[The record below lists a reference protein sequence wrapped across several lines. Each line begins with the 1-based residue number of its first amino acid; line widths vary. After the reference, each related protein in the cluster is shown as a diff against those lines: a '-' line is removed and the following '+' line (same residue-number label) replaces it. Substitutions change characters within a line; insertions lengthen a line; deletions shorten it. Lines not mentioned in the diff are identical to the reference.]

1 MESKYKPKVID
12 NVFRSLDDKQSLY
25 LMGLSLA
32 SNDLA
37 INLDSLDRYPDNE
50 RIYFFSN
57 SISIIREL
65 AHLVVEVDKSDLTQ
79 MFSKDTKGLFEL
91 LKSDLVAF
99 DDASLA
105 KTVLKPIRDFS
116 FHYNYNLTK
125 SNEMCKI
132 ESVLSQIREEHN
144 ISIGLSQD
152 ESSPLG
158 QRYAYA
164 DLFRTNITNQF
175 LTADIVSKISAVAV
189 NVVFFVDSLVNDLV
203 GKVKKI

>member
-1 MESKYKPKVID
+1 MESKYKPKIID

-105 KTVLKPIRDFS
+105 KTALKPIRDVS
-116 FHYNYNLTK
+116 FHYNLTK
-125 SNEMCKI
+125 SNEIDKI
-132 ESVLSQIREEHN
+132 KSVLSQIRKEHN

-164 DLFRTNITNQF
+164 DSFRTNITNQF
-175 LTADIVSKISAVAV
+175 LTADIVSKISTVAV
-189 NVVFFVDSLVNDLV
+189 NVLSFVDSLVNDLV
-203 GKVKKI
+203 GKVKKT

>member
-12 NVFRSLDDKQSLY
+12 NVFRLLDDKKSLY

-79 MFSKDTKGLFEL
+79 MFSKETKGLFEL
-91 LKSDLVAF
+91 LKSDLIAF

-105 KTVLKPIRDFS
+105 KTVLKPIRNVS
-116 FHYNYNLTK
+116 FHYNLNE
-125 SNEMCKI
+125 SNEIDKI
-132 ESVLSQIREEHN
+132 KSVLRQIREEN
-144 ISIGLSQD
+144 DISIGLSQR
-152 ESSPLG
+152 ESSLLG

-164 DLFRTNITNQF
+164 DSFRTNFTNQF

-189 NVVFFVDSLVNDLV
+189 NVLSFVDSLVNDLV
-203 GKVKKI
+203 GKVKKT

>member
-1 MESKYKPKVID
+1 MESKYKPKVIN
-12 NVFRSLDDKQSLY
+12 NVFRSLNDEQSLY

-57 SISIIREL
+57 SISILREL
-65 AHLVVEVDKSDLTQ
+65 AKLVVAVDKSDLTQ
-79 MFSKDTKGLFEL
+79 MFSKDTKDLFEL
-91 LKSDLVAF
+91 LKPDLLAF
-99 DDASLA
+99 DDASLT
-105 KTVLKPIRDFS
+105 KTVLKPIRDVS
-116 FHYNYNLTK
+116 FHYNLTK
-125 SNEMCKI
+125 SNEIDKI
-132 ESVLSQIREEHN
+132 KSVLSQIRKEHN

-164 DLFRTNITNQF
+164 DSFRANVTDQF
-175 LTADIVSKISAVAV
+175 LTADIISKISGVAV
-189 NVVFFVDSLVNDLV
+189 NVLSFVDSLVNDLI
-203 GKVKKI
+203 GKVKKT

>member
-12 NVFRSLDDKQSLY
+12 NVFRALDDKQSLY

-65 AHLVVEVDKSDLTQ
+65 AHLVAEVDRSDLTQ

-105 KTVLKPIRDFS
+105 KTALKPIRDVS
-116 FHYNYNLTK
+116 FHYNLTK
-125 SNEMCKI
+125 SNEIDKI
-132 ESVLSQIREEHN
+132 KSVLSQTRKEHN

-164 DLFRTNITNQF
+164 DSFRTNITNQF
-175 LTADIVSKISAVAV
+175 LTADIVSKISTVAV
-189 NVVFFVDSLVNDLV
+189 NVLSFVDSLVNDLV
-203 GKVKKI
+203 GKVKKT

>member
-12 NVFRSLDDKQSLY
+12 NVFRSLNDEQSLY

-57 SISIIREL
+57 SISILREL
-65 AHLVVEVDKSDLTQ
+65 AKLVVAVDKSDLTQ
-79 MFSKDTKGLFEL
+79 MFSKDTKDLFEL
-91 LKSDLVAF
+91 LKSDLLAF
-99 DDASLA
+99 DDASLT
-105 KTVLKPIRDFS
+105 KTVLKPIRDVS
-116 FHYNYNLTK
+116 FHYNLTK
-125 SNEMCKI
+125 SNEIDKI
-132 ESVLSQIREEHN
+132 KSVLSQIRKEHN

-164 DLFRTNITNQF
+164 DSFRANVTDQF
-175 LTADIVSKISAVAV
+175 LTADIISKISGVAV
-189 NVVFFVDSLVNDLV
+189 NVLSFVDSLVNDLI
-203 GKVKKI
+203 GKVKKT

>member
-12 NVFRSLDDKQSLY
+12 NVFRLLDDKKSLY

-105 KTVLKPIRDFS
+105 KTALKPIRDVS
-116 FHYNYNLTK
+116 FHYNLTK
-125 SNEMCKI
+125 SNEIDKI
-132 ESVLSQIREEHN
+132 KSVLSQIRKEHN

-164 DLFRTNITNQF
+164 DSFRTNITNQF
-175 LTADIVSKISAVAV
+175 LTADIVSKISTVAV
-189 NVVFFVDSLVNDLV
+189 NVLSFVDSLVNDLV
-203 GKVKKI
+203 GKVKKT

>member
-12 NVFRSLDDKQSLY
+12 NVFRALDDKQSLY

-79 MFSKDTKGLFEL
+79 MFSKETKGLFEL

-105 KTVLKPIRDFS
+105 KTVLKPIRNVS
-116 FHYNYNLTK
+116 FHYNLNE
-125 SNEMCKI
+125 SNEIDKI
-132 ESVLSQIREEHN
+132 KSVLSQIRKEHN
-144 ISIGLSQD
+144 ISIELSQD

-164 DLFRTNITNQF
+164 DSFRTNVTHQF

-189 NVVFFVDSLVNDLV
+189 NVLSFVDSLVNDLV
-203 GKVKKI
+203 GKVKKT